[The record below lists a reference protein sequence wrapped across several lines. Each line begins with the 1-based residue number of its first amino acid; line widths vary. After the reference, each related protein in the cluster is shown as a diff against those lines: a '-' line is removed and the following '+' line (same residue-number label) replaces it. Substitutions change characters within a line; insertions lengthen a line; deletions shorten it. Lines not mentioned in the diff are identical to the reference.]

1 MYNRSKQNTQ
11 DRQLTVPG
19 RLGMTSKFT
28 KKKCFYWIL
37 KIHKSGIFGREK
49 FLKVSPNSE
58 KRKAKAKICEI
69 ASDSQN

>member
-28 KKKCFYWIL
+28 KKNVFIEYLRFIKVEFL
-37 KIHKSGIFGREK
+37 EEK
-49 FLKVSPNSE
+49 NF
-58 KRKAKAKICEI
+58 
-69 ASDSQN
+69 